1 MEKAEEW
8 FDDFVIEVEENAD
21 QILRESSKR
30 FFASDISSG
39 TYGGPAR
46 NIDFELLD
54 SAERP
59 VPDNCGYI
67 TVEGRS
73 VSDALADAMCAAA
86 YTAGQI
92 LEAMNRLAEILNN
105 MLPSVA
111 EAMQHIEDFFK
122 EITNADPAWIE
133 KKRYP
138 YSPMARKRAA
148 EVQRKQIISARSRT
162 PARPPV
168 HIAKMRKVKRLA
180 RSDLIHRK
188 SPAGYNRPVSTA

>member
-1 MEKAEEW
+1 MNES
-8 FDDFVIEVEENAD
+8 NAFG
-21 QILRESSKR
+21 I
-30 FFASDISSG
+30 
-39 TYGGPAR
+39 
-46 NIDFELLD
+46 
-54 SAERP
+54 SAEAAEA
-59 VPDNCGYI
+59 I
-67 TVEGRS
+67 SE
-73 VSDALADAMCAAA
+73 AAA
-86 YTAGQI
+86 VAGCAMEEI
-92 LEAMNRLAEILNN
+92 AEAFRKLAETLNN

-180 RSDLIHRK
+180 RSDLIRRK

>member
-1 MEKAEEW
+1 MNDA
-8 FDDFVIEVEENAD
+8 
-21 QILRESSKR
+21 QCTSSE
-30 FFASDISSG
+30 I
-39 TYGGPAR
+39 YGGPAR

-54 SAERP
+54 SVERP

-133 KKRYP
+133 KIPIFTNGEKASGGSSAEADHKRTEQNTGT
-138 YSPMARKRAA
+138 AA
-148 EVQRKQIISARSRT
+148 GTYRQNAEGQEAGKV
-162 PARPPV
+162 RPDPPQ
-168 HIAKMRKVKRLA
+168 KPGGL
-180 RSDLIHRK
+180 
-188 SPAGYNRPVSTA
+188 